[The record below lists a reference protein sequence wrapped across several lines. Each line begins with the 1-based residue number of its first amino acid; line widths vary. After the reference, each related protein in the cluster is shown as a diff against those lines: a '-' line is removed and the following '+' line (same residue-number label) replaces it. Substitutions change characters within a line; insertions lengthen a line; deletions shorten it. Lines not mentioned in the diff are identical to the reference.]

1 MIMDDVIVIGGSFAG
16 LAAALQFGRTRRKAI
31 VLDTGLPR
39 NRYAAHSHGLFGH
52 DNRSPRE
59 ILELAHAQLEN
70 YPHVKLLSARAVRA
84 SGSIDDFTVVLEN
97 GESLAARRLLLSYGR
112 TDHFPDLPG
121 FAECWGQTVVP
132 CPYCHGYEIAGQHW
146 GLLYHSPMS
155 LHMPPLYNHWTD
167 RITIFTDGNDLPADE
182 RTRLAARGVAFV
194 DGKVSAIHHDAG
206 NISAVELEDGR
217 AVQIDTL
224 FAHPRSTPSSVL
236 HETLGIEVAASQV
249 GEIVKVDEKQQTSL
263 PGVYAA
269 GDLSNPMSSLTVATH
284 AGAMA
289 GIHAQQSLIV

>member
-1 MIMDDVIVIGGSFAG
+1 MDDVIVIGGSFAG
-16 LAAALQFGRTRRKAI
+16 LAAALQLGRTRRKAI

-39 NRYAAHSHGLFGH
+39 NRYASHSHGLFGH
-52 DNRSPRE
+52 DNRSPGE
-59 ILELAHAQLEN
+59 ILALAREQLKT
-70 YPHVKLLSARAVRA
+70 YPHVQLVNARAIRA
-84 SGSIDDFTVVLEN
+84 TGTIDDFAVVLEN
-97 GESLAARRLLLSYGR
+97 GGTLAARRLLLTYGR

-167 RITIFTDGNDLPADE
+167 RITIFTDGHELPADE
-182 RTRLAARGVAFV
+182 RNALSERGVGFV
-194 DGKVSAIHHDAG
+194 DGKVRAIRHDSG
-206 NISAVELEDGR
+206 QISAVQLEDGR
-217 AVQIDTL
+217 SVAIDTL
-224 FAHPRSTPSSVL
+224 FAHPRSTPSSDV
-236 HETLGIEVAASQV
+236 HQTLGIAMAASPV
-249 GEIVKVDEKQQTSL
+249 GELVQVDEKHQTSL

-269 GDLSNPMSSLTVATH
+269 GDLANGMSSLTVATH

-289 GIHAQQSLIV
+289 AIHAQQSLIV